1 MNRMIQSP
9 ATESSN
15 SGRPLPSLL
24 GKGFR
29 LALLN
34 WPCVVWAY
42 GVNLVFGLL
51 AGVPFAS
58 GLKPFLDHS
67 LAAQRIA
74 GTIDIASLQELD
86 VHLRDTS
93 FFPTAIRTA
102 SWLGVLQV
110 LVLFVFFTGTVFVYV
125 SSEPPRLSVLLR
137 GGVAYFWRFVR
148 AAILAGGIGILIV
161 GILLAARAGLLARAD
176 AVFVDRKMFVYS
188 AISGALVLLAALL
201 LRLWWDLVEVYL
213 VRNAMDGTRRV
224 RPALLPALRLLWRYF
239 FRTAGSFLLAGVSGV
254 SALAFCLFIWNRVV
268 PAHQVW
274 LACLVAQLGLFLL
287 LASRFWQRGIEAV
300 LVMSADPPMV
310 VLEESVATIEEAIPV
325 AIEQEMPVPVDL
337 EAWAGKAEPT
347 LQDLLLKL
355 QAQPLASPDVVP
367 PPRLRPSF
375 DPLKGNEPLSSLL
388 DKHEKKFPLG
398 GVGPGEPPANF
409 DEKANILDAPEKPPH
424 AAKKP
429 LP

>member
-86 VHLRDTS
+86 VHLRDGS

-110 LVLFVFFTGTVFVYV
+110 VVLFVFFTGTVFVYV
-125 SSEPPRLSVLLR
+125 SSEP
-137 GGVAYFWRFVR
+137 
-148 AAILAGGIGILIV
+148 
-161 GILLAARAGLLARAD
+161 
-176 AVFVDRKMFVYS
+176 
-188 AISGALVLLAALL
+188 
-201 LRLWWDLVEVYL
+201 
-213 VRNAMDGTRRV
+213 
-224 RPALLPALRLLWRYF
+224 
-239 FRTAGSFLLAGVSGV
+239 
-254 SALAFCLFIWNRVV
+254 
-268 PAHQVW
+268 
-274 LACLVAQLGLFLL
+274 
-287 LASRFWQRGIEAV
+287 
-300 LVMSADPPMV
+300 
-310 VLEESVATIEEAIPV
+310 
-325 AIEQEMPVPVDL
+325 
-337 EAWAGKAEPT
+337 
-347 LQDLLLKL
+347 
-355 QAQPLASPDVVP
+355 
-367 PPRLRPSF
+367 
-375 DPLKGNEPLSSLL
+375 
-388 DKHEKKFPLG
+388 
-398 GVGPGEPPANF
+398 
-409 DEKANILDAPEKPPH
+409 
-424 AAKKP
+424 
-429 LP
+429 